1 MTEKQL
7 VLQRMSVVTEVFQQ
21 DRKAKRKVLVQ
32 LDLHRTCGTAGTGK
46 SSSAEAA
53 ANAMAA

>member
-1 MTEKQL
+1 
-7 VLQRMSVVTEVFQQ
+7 MSVVTEVFQQ
-21 DRKAKRKVLVQ
+21 DCQTKREILVQ
-32 LDLHRTCGTAGTGK
+32 FDPHRICGTAGTGK